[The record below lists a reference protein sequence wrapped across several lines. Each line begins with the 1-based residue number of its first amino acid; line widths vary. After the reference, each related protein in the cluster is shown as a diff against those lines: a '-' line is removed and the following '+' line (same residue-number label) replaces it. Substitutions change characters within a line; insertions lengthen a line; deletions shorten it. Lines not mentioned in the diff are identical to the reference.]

1 MEDANKSALV
11 STEWLAQHLSA
22 PDVRLVDASWYL
34 PATKR
39 DARAEYEASHI
50 PGAVYFDIDRIA
62 DPSTSLPHML
72 PSGTEFSAH
81 MRKLGLGDG
90 SRIVVYDGGTS
101 DSKPVSMASA
111 ARVWWTFRVFGH
123 NEVSVLDGG
132 FAKWRAE
139 NRPIEGILPMPRER
153 RFTPRFNHALVRD
166 IDQIEH
172 NVRAPNEQIVDA
184 RSIGRFVGAEPEP
197 RAGLRAGHI
206 PGSVNLPSDLLIDS
220 ATGTMKSA
228 DALARVFDAAGVDI
242 HKPIV
247 TSCGSGLTA
256 SLVVLGLFV
265 LGNRSAA
272 VYDGSWSEWG
282 GRDDLPIETG
292 APAAPRVVA

>member
-1 MEDANKSALV
+1 MDYANKGALV
-11 STEWLAQHLSA
+11 STEWLAQKLSA
-22 PDVRLVDASWYL
+22 PDVRVVDASWYL
-34 PATKR
+34 PASKR
-39 DARAEYEASHI
+39 DAKAEYEAAHI

-62 DPSTSLPHML
+62 DLSTSLPHML
-72 PSGTEFSAH
+72 PSGTEFSAD

-90 SRIVVYDGGTS
+90 CRIVVYDGSTF

-123 NEVSVLDGG
+123 NDVAVLDGG

-139 NRPIEGILPMPRER
+139 NRPLEGILPMPRER
-153 RFTPRFNHALVRD
+153 RFTSRFNHSLVRD
-166 IDQIEH
+166 FEQVAH
-172 NVRAPNEQIVDA
+172 NVGAQSEQIVDA
-184 RSIGRFVGAEPEP
+184 RSVGRFAGAEPEP

-206 PGSVNLPSDLLIDS
+206 PGSLNLPSDLLIDPV
-220 ATGTMKSA
+220 TGTMKSA

-256 SLVVLGLFV
+256 SLVALGLFM

-272 VYDGSWSEWG
+272 IYDGSWSEWG

-292 APAAPRVVA
+292 TLASRVVA